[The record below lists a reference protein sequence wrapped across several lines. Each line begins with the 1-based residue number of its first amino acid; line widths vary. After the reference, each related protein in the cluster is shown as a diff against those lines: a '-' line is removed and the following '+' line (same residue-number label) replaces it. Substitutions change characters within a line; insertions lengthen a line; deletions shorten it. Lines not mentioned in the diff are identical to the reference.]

1 MFNSISS
8 KTLRYKIKQTSFCRL
23 EVLFS
28 INHTRLTLK
37 QKKIASQQKR
47 ESRTKG
53 TKKPTKKGF
62 KLTQSTMQ
70 VLIGEIFDTEH
81 NTRTNTYNNEVCW
94 AEQPIDMM
102 KRRGAQCLQPQNQ
115 KFLRKTSSSKLS
127 FHPHIQ
133 SREGAEAAA
142 QLSNR

>member
-37 QKKIASQQKR
+37 QKIASQQKR

-53 TKKPTKKGF
+53 TKKPTKK
-62 KLTQSTMQ
+62 K
-70 VLIGEIFDTEH
+70 VLSLHTH
-81 NTRTNTYNNEVCW
+81 
-94 AEQPIDMM
+94 
-102 KRRGAQCLQPQNQ
+102 
-115 KFLRKTSSSKLS
+115 
-127 FHPHIQ
+127 
-133 SREGAEAAA
+133 
-142 QLSNR
+142 